1 MPNIQLRTGNTVYV
15 SAYEYYF
22 KLDDNDIDLFF
33 QSCEADNLG
42 IVIDN
47 PFSNRIVMGT
57 LDEEID
63 QIPEEPDFDF

>member
-42 IVIDN
+42 IMIDN

-57 LDEEID
+57 LDEENNEIS
-63 QIPEEPDFDF
+63 EEPDFDF